1 MLRMFLTG
9 ISAKKKQS
17 HRKKVS
23 DDLVSVII
31 PVYNQKPLKKLST
44 QFRHRFTLISR
55 QSPLMTTAKT
65 KPNRF

>member
-44 QFRHRFTLISR
+44 QFRHRLTLISI
-55 QSPLMTTAKT
+55 
-65 KPNRF
+65 